1 MWGITKAKMGAA
13 YPSATVV
20 LTVISQNPYGLN
32 EEDIFHRFDLAVWA
46 ENTMMCQLWPV
57 GRLKVKLWIK

>member
-1 MWGITKAKMGAA
+1 MGAA

-32 EEDIFHRFDLAVWA
+32 EEDIFHRFDLAV
-46 ENTMMCQLWPV
+46 
-57 GRLKVKLWIK
+57 